1 MNNILAVFAH
11 PDDESFGPGGTLAL
25 LAKHY
30 HVHLLYATKGE
41 ACSKDAKITRNE
53 MKRTRV
59 SEAQAAAEKI
69 GAKSI
74 TFLNFKDG
82 GLGNKHIADIEK
94 KMRKEVTTYNI
105 SSIITFEPM
114 GFSGHLDHIAVTTA
128 AIQSYNRVRQI
139 RALHLFG
146 ITHEQRNLLPRYF
159 IPIPPGYSK
168 ESYGLIVDVSTVWAQ
183 KKAAIAQYIS
193 QSGDIKFWEPMLEG
207 YDKHEHFIVQAKDK
221 FTGWPEIASHIMRI
235 G

>member
-1 MNNILAVFAH
+1 MGNILAVFAH

-25 LAKHY
+25 LARNHNI
-30 HVHLLYATKGE
+30 HLLYATKGE
-41 ACSKDAKITRNE
+41 ACSNEAKITRNE

-74 TFLNFKDG
+74 TFLDFKDG
-82 GLGNKHIADIEK
+82 GLGNKHLADLAK
-94 KMRKEVTTYNI
+94 KMRKEVITYDI
-105 SSIITFEPM
+105 SSIVTFEPM

-128 AIQSYNRVRQI
+128 AIQTYNTIRQI

-146 ITHEQRNLLPRYF
+146 ITHEQRNLLSPYF
-159 IPIPPGYSK
+159 IPVPPGYSK

-183 KKAAIAQYIS
+183 KKAAIAQYSS
-193 QSGDIKFWEPMLEG
+193 QSGDRDFWEPMLEG
-207 YDKHEHFIVQAKDK
+207 YDKHEHFIVQAKDQ
-221 FTGWPEIASHIMRI
+221 FNGWPEIASHIMKT